1 MFSPAAVPADQARPL
16 GAGFLCA
23 LLAIPGANHR
33 AAFPSSHHESLSRF
47 ISLSSHDNDLGIVI
61 PPRVSVP
68 WRSANAGP
76 YTTRHKPIVLI

>member
-1 MFSPAAVPADQARPL
+1 MLSWPFPAQTNAQPL
-16 GAGFLCA
+16 
-23 LLAIPGANHR
+23 
-33 AAFPSSHHESLSRF
+33 PSSHHDSLSRF

-76 YTTRHKPIVLI
+76 HNTRHKPIVLI